1 MVLDNKRYFTTGDF
15 AKLCQVTKH
24 TLFYYDEIKVFC
36 PEYIDE
42 KGYRFYS
49 PNQIEIFGVPP
60 PERLFTLIRNKSHN

>member
-42 KGYRFYS
+42 KEYRFYS
-49 PNQIEIFGVPP
+49 PNQIEIFSVIHI
-60 PERLFTLIRNKSHN
+60 LVKL